1 MISLLQSHMPRLR
14 CFQSSLCAALTLVL
28 SAAALPDAGAATKD
42 GKKLTDTEKALSPA
56 WLDEV
61 KAIGAHAAVWN
72 KQVDAAAV
80 KAAHE
85 RGLKVWVY
93 TVNDVATAHQ
103 LLAAGVDGI
112 ITDNPAI
119 LWKAIATK

>member
-1 MISLLQSHMPRLR
+1 MD
-14 CFQSSLCAALTLVL
+14 AASVE
-28 SAAALPDAGAATKD
+28 A
-42 GKKLTDTEKALSPA
+42 
-56 WLDEV
+56 
-61 KAIGAHAAVWN
+61 AHA
-72 KQVDAAAV
+72 
-80 KAAHE
+80 

-119 LWKAIATK
+119 LWKALAVR